1 MKQIFKTLI
10 VSGLIAAMSAA
21 CTPYDDTDVK
31 NQLAGLDK
39 RVTALEEAITRLN
52 TNISALASAVDALKN
67 QDTIEKVEALADG
80 TGWTVTFSQSGV
92 VTIYHGIDGIDG
104 TNGHNPVVSI
114 AKDTD
119 DEYYWTIDGEFV
131 LVNGEKVKATAE
143 VAAPQLDITP
153 EGILR
158 ISYDGGLTW
167 NELGQA
173 GISSCVL
180 ENVTE
185 TEDDV
190 KFLLS
195 DGKSIVIPKGQ
206 TFALNISTGS
216 FPILAGVAESF
227 EYTVTSSDSETIV
240 DGFGTNGYEVVVES
254 AGRSAGKVTVTAPDP
269 VVDGKIFILAI
280 NSKGTTSAKIVYAQ
294 AGYMNF
300 GTLDATAVTADGA
313 TLSWQITTNVDYTV
327 TTDASWVTYKTTA
340 TGVNVTI
347 GVNVKEEP
355 RSATVTVKDK
365 WGVNVQTLNVVQV
378 AADYSIPGYKG
389 PIEDWRDDGAVD
401 F

>member
-10 VSGLIAAMSAA
+10 VSGLIATMSAA

-131 LVNGEKVKATAE
+131 LFKFSSKNATLSC
-143 VAAPQLDITP
+143 LDPKRIKRTP
-153 EGILR
+153 TKYR
-158 ISYDGGLTW
+158 M
-167 NELGQA
+167 
-173 GISSCVL
+173 
-180 ENVTE
+180 
-185 TEDDV
+185 
-190 KFLLS
+190 
-195 DGKSIVIPKGQ
+195 
-206 TFALNISTGS
+206 
-216 FPILAGVAESF
+216 
-227 EYTVTSSDSETIV
+227 
-240 DGFGTNGYEVVVES
+240 EVVV
-254 AGRSAGKVTVTAPDP
+254 T
-269 VVDGKIFILAI
+269 
-280 NSKGTTSAKIVYAQ
+280 
-294 AGYMNF
+294 
-300 GTLDATAVTADGA
+300 
-313 TLSWQITTNVDYTV
+313 DYCGNETH
-327 TTDASWVTYKTTA
+327 
-340 TGVNVTI
+340 
-347 GVNVKEEP
+347 EEY
-355 RSATVTVKDK
+355 
-365 WGVNVQTLNVVQV
+365 Q
-378 AADYSIPGYKG
+378 
-389 PIEDWRDDGAVD
+389 

>member
-1 MKQIFKTLI
+1 MARCSEHRAIRYP
-10 VSGLIAAMSAA
+10 
-21 CTPYDDTDVK
+21 TP
-31 NQLAGLDK
+31 
-39 RVTALEEAITRLN
+39 
-52 TNISALASAVDALKN
+52 
-67 QDTIEKVEALADG
+67 
-80 TGWTVTFSQSGV
+80 
-92 VTIYHGIDGIDG
+92 
-104 TNGHNPVVSI
+104 
-114 AKDTD
+114 
-119 DEYYWTIDGEFV
+119 
-131 LVNGEKVKATAE
+131 
-143 VAAPQLDITP
+143 
-153 EGILR
+153 
-158 ISYDGGLTW
+158 
-167 NELGQA
+167 
-173 GISSCVL
+173 
-180 ENVTE
+180 
-185 TEDDV
+185 
-190 KFLLS
+190 
-195 DGKSIVIPKGQ
+195 
-206 TFALNISTGS
+206 
-216 FPILAGVAESF
+216 
-227 EYTVTSSDSETIV
+227 ETIV
-240 DGFGTNGYEVVVES
+240 DGFGINGYEVVVES

-340 TGVNVTI
+340 TGVNVTL

>member
-10 VSGLIAAMSAA
+10 VSGLIATMSAA

-52 TNISALASAVDALKN
+52 TNISALASAVDALRN

-153 EGILR
+153 EGFLR

-180 ENVTE
+180 ETVTE

-206 TFALNISTGS
+206 TFALNISTKS

-340 TGVNVTI
+340 NGVNVTL

-365 WGVNVQTLNVVQV
+365 W
-378 AADYSIPGYKG
+378 
-389 PIEDWRDDGAVD
+389 
-401 F
+401 

>member
-10 VSGLIAAMSAA
+10 VSGLIAVLSAA

-31 NQLAGLDK
+31 NQLAGLDQ
-39 RVTALEEAITRLN
+39 RVTALEEAITKIN
-52 TNISALASAVDALKN
+52 TNISALASVVDALKN
-67 QDTIEKVEALADG
+67 QDTIEKVEALANG
-80 TGWTVTFSQSGV
+80 TGWTVTFTQSGV
-92 VTIYHGIDGIDG
+92 VTIYNGIDGI
-104 TNGHNPVVSI
+104 NGHNPVISI

-143 VAAPQLDITP
+143 VDAPQLDITT

-180 ENVTE
+180 ETVTE
-185 TEDDV
+185 TEDEV

-206 TFALNISTGS
+206 TFALNISTTS

-227 EYTVTSSDSETIV
+227 EYTVTSADSETIV

-254 AGRSAGKVTVTAPDP
+254 AGKSAGKVTVTAPDP
-269 VVDGKIFILAI
+269 VVDGKIFVLAI
-280 NSKGTTSAKIVYAQ
+280 NSKGTTSAKIIYAQ

-313 TLSWQITTNVDYTV
+313 TLQWQITTNVDYTV
-327 TTDASWVTYKTTA
+327 ATDASWVTYKTTA
-340 TGVNVTI
+340 TGVNVI
-347 GVNVKEEP
+347 LGVNVKEEP

-365 WGVNVQTLNVVQV
+365 WGVNVQTLNIVQV
-378 AADYSIPGYKG
+378 AADYTIPGYKG
-389 PIEDWRDDGAVD
+389 PIEDWRDDGTVEL
-401 F
+401 